1 MDQIRTRLQEYN
13 IQLKFIF
20 QKRPWTR
27 PLNPSFEILPDERA
41 VNLQLLNFGEQF
53 SILMRA
59 RSLIGWSAAAS
70 PAATP
75 GRSLKD
81 KLNNEMSFSAQK
93 RKDIYM
99 RKNSEDF
106 HI

>member
-13 IQLKFIF
+13 IQLKSIY
-20 QKRPWTR
+20 QTS
-27 PLNPSFEILPDERA
+27 PLTCPPSPIYEILPDERA

-53 SILMRA
+53 SIFRRA
-59 RSLIGWSAAAS
+59 RSLIGWSAAS

-81 KLNNEMSFSAQK
+81 KLNNEMSF
-93 RKDIYM
+93 
-99 RKNSEDF
+99 
-106 HI
+106 